1 MQLLTLKLV
10 IFTNYF
16 IIKLM
21 SKAEEIKLPVG
32 TQALILSK
40 MYYGALTKSL
50 EKLDVERYFS
60 VLYFLH
66 NNKNCCQQVICDNLK
81 VDKTAMV
88 KVMDYLSKAGLIERK
103 TNPND
108 RREHFISLSKKGEK
122 QTKEVVKSFNMIDE
136 KAFLH
141 ISEAERKAFVK
152 VMHKVCE
159 NLNQLPADDLFFN
172 YKKTAKQLIK

>member
-1 MQLLTLKLV
+1 
-10 IFTNYF
+10 
-16 IIKLM
+16 M
-21 SKAEEIKLPVG
+21 SKAEEIQLPVG

-50 EKLDVERYFS
+50 EKLDIERYFS

-103 TNPND
+103 TNPKD

-122 QTKEVVKSFNMIDE
+122 QTKEVVKSFEMIDE
-136 KAFLH
+136 KAFSN
-141 ISEAERKAFVK
+141 ISETERKAFVK

-159 NLNQLPADDLFFN
+159 NLNQLPSDDLFFN
-172 YKKTAKQLIK
+172 YKKTAKQPIK